1 MHERPIWKDFGMD
14 GNLLRVF
21 AATGLMTI
29 VATSG
34 PVHTQLQQP
43 PSLILESIAGRDS
56 FEFYCASCHG
66 KTGKG
71 DGPTAPALKTRPTD
85 LASLARRNGGAFPK
99 DRVLA
104 IVTGTERP
112 VAAHGS
118 TDMPV
123 WGQIFRGLDPSEPR
137 VKQRIEN
144 VVAYVEALQEP
155 STGPGDLGAR
165 LFRTHC
171 APCHGTHARGD
182 GPLAEQL
189 RRVPPDL
196 TKYTAKNGGV
206 FPSERVYRIVDGRD
220 VPSHGNREMPVW
232 GDVFSR
238 SRDGLT
244 DEAVK
249 ARIEAIVRYLQG
261 IQQRVARSSVRTGG
275 QYAW

>member
-1 MHERPIWKDFGMD
+1 MN
-14 GNLLRVF
+14 GNLPRIF
-21 AATGLMTI
+21 AATGLMAI
-29 VATSG
+29 VAMSD
-34 PVHTQLQQP
+34 PVQTQLRQTP
-43 PSLILESIAGRDS
+43 PLILESIAGRDS

-71 DGPTAPALKTRPTD
+71 DGPTAPALKTRPAD

-104 IVTGTERP
+104 MVTGTGRP
-112 VAAHGS
+112 LAAHGS

-137 VKQRIEN
+137 VKLRIEN
-144 VVAYVEALQEP
+144 VVAYVETLQEP
-155 STGPGDLGAR
+155 STGAGELGAR

-171 APCHGTHARGD
+171 ASCHGTNARGD
-182 GPLAEQL
+182 GPFAEQL

-196 TKYTAKNGGV
+196 TQYTARNGGV
-206 FPSERVYRIVDGRD
+206 FPSARVYRIVEGRD
-220 VPSHGNREMPVW
+220 VPSHGNRDMPVW

-244 DEAVK
+244 DEAVR
-249 ARIEAIVRYLQG
+249 ARIQAIVRYLQG
-261 IQQRVARSSVRTGG
+261 IQQRAG
-275 QYAW
+275 

>member
-1 MHERPIWKDFGMD
+1 MN

-21 AATGLMTI
+21 AATGLMTF

-34 PVHTQLQQP
+34 PVHTQLQRTP
-43 PSLILESIAGRDS
+43 PLILESISGRDS

-71 DGPTAPALKTRPTD
+71 DGPTAPALKTRPAD

-104 IVTGTERP
+104 IVTGTGGALP
-112 VAAHGS
+112 AHGS

-137 VKQRIEN
+137 VTHRIEN
-144 VVAYVEALQEP
+144 IVAYVETLQEP
-155 STGPGDLGAR
+155 STGPGELGAR

-171 APCHGTHARGD
+171 ASCHGTTGRGA

-196 TKYTAKNGGV
+196 TQYTARNGGV
-206 FPSERVYRIVDGRD
+206 FPSERVHRIVDGRD
-220 VPSHGNREMPVW
+220 VPSHGTRDMPVW

-238 SRDGLT
+238 SPDGLT

-261 IQQRVARSSVRTGG
+261 IQLRVG
-275 QYAW
+275 

>member
-1 MHERPIWKDFGMD
+1 MD
-14 GNLLRVF
+14 GNWLRVF
-21 AATGLMTI
+21 AATGLVT
-29 VATSG
+29 VLATSD
-34 PVHTQLQQP
+34 PLETQVRRTP
-43 PSLILESIAGRDS
+43 PLILESISGSDS

-85 LASLARRNGGAFPK
+85 LASLTRRNGGAFPK

-104 IVTGTERP
+104 AVTGRGRP
-112 VAAHGS
+112 IAAHGS

-123 WGQIFRGLDPSEPR
+123 WGQIFRWLDPSEPR
-137 VKQRIEN
+137 VKQRIEDI
-144 VVAYVEALQEP
+144 VAYIEVLQGP
-155 STGPGDLGAR
+155 STIPGDLGAR

-171 APCHGTHARGD
+171 ATCHGTDARGN
-182 GPLAEQL
+182 GPMAEQV

-196 TKYTAKNGGV
+196 TDYTARNGGV
-206 FPSERVYRIVDGRD
+206 FPSERLYRIVDGRN
-220 VPSHGNREMPVW
+220 VPSHGDRDMPVW

-238 SRDGLT
+238 SQDGLT

-261 IQQRVARSSVRTGG
+261 IQRRVA
-275 QYAW
+275 